1 MAQTFATGY
10 YHVLVDLLPR
20 MIIAKELFLDR
31 DNTALLIIQSDFG
44 GAMKPYVS
52 QLLALLRV
60 PKNQIRPY
68 EVQADDGGGSTDAAR
83 LAVDKLIVI
92 DWRWE
97 DNSNATVQGTAEEQ
111 PRVSVDGGGRQ
122 SLFLSLSACLFL

>member
-1 MAQTFATGY
+1 
-10 YHVLVDLLPR
+10 

-97 DNSNATVQGTAEEQ
+97 DNSNATVQGSAEEQ